1 MSHVEVEV
9 VTNTIS
15 LVPPPSVLI
24 YLSPSASNNSYYA
37 GTMVIITCSV
47 LFVSSVDTAVGINV
61 TWMKNSTGA
70 VVGSDS
76 SLSLPYHQSNY
87 TSSIIFSPVGTGDSG
102 VYTCGVTLERPAQ
115 YITLNVSSISNSSD
129 YLHINCVW

>member
-1 MSHVEVEV
+1 M
-9 VTNTIS
+9 VT
-15 LVPPPSVLI
+15 
-24 YLSPSASNNSYYA
+24 
-37 GTMVIITCSV
+37 ITCSV
-47 LFVSSVDTAVGINV
+47 LFVSSVDTEVMVNV

-70 VVGSDS
+70 VVDS
-76 SLSLPYHQSNY
+76 NSTLSVPYHQSNY

-102 VYTCGVTLERPAQ
+102 VYTCGVTLECAAQ